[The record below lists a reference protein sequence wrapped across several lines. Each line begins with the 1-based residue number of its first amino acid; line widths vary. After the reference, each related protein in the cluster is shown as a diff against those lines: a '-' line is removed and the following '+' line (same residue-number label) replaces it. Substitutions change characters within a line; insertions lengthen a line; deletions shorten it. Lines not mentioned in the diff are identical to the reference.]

1 MSQPASASS
10 ARASANAVPG
20 DGRRPPGRRL
30 WAILRA
36 LARDTSRE
44 RISVGDLLETMR
56 DRAFGALMFIFAF
69 PNILPTPPGTSAV
82 LGLPLVFL
90 SAQFMFGRKPWLPQV
105 IANRS
110 MARSDFAAVTE
121 RAVPWLFRAERL
133 LRPRL
138 INLASPP
145 FEYLVGATCF
155 LLSVILLL
163 PIPLG
168 NMLPALAICLFSL
181 GILGRDG
188 VWILLGFLATLVS
201 LVVVSG
207 VVYAF
212 VKSALY
218 LIANAFG

>member
-1 MSQPASASS
+1 MTQSASASS
-10 ARASANAVPG
+10 SAIPKIP
-20 DGRRPPGRRL
+20 RRPPGRRL
-30 WAILRA
+30 WAILRS

-44 RISVGDLLETMR
+44 RISIGDLLDTMH

-69 PNILPTPPGTSAV
+69 PNILPAPPGTSAI

-90 SAQFMFGRKPWLPQV
+90 SAQLMFGRKPWLPKV
-105 IANRS
+105 ISGRS
-110 MARSDFAAVTE
+110 MARKDFAAVTE

-138 INLASPP
+138 MQFASPP
-145 FEYLVGATCF
+145 AEYVVGAICLF
-155 LLSVILLL
+155 LSIVLLL

-188 VWILLGFLATLVS
+188 VWTLLGVVATIVS
-201 LVVVSG
+201 IIVVGG
-207 VVYAF
+207 VLYAF
-212 VKSALY
+212 VKSALFI
-218 LIANAFG
+218 IANAFG

>member
-1 MSQPASASS
+1 MSQSASARS
-10 ARASANAVPG
+10 ASGSAGSIPKV
-20 DGRRPPGRRL
+20 RHRPPGRRL

-44 RISVGDLLETMR
+44 RISVGDLLDTMH

-69 PNILPTPPGTSAV
+69 PNILPTPPGTSAI

-90 SAQFMFGRKPWLPQV
+90 SAQLMFGRKPWLPKV
-105 IANRS
+105 IASRS
-110 MARSDFAAVTE
+110 MARKDFAAVTE

-138 INLASPP
+138 VQLASPP
-145 FEYLVGATCF
+145 IEYLVGATCF
-155 LLSVILLL
+155 VLAVILLL

-188 VWILLGFLATLVS
+188 VWTLLGFLGTIVS

-207 VVYAF
+207 VLYAF
-212 VKSALY
+212 FKSAVF
-218 LIANAFG
+218 IISNAFG